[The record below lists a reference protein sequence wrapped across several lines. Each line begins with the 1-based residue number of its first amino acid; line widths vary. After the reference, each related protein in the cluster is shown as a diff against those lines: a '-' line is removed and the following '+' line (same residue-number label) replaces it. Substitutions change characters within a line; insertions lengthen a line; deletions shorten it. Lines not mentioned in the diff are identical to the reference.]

1 MRKIKEFV
9 KEYKL
14 EIFFA
19 ICLFSNLYPDLPH
32 FLYFA
37 LIALFLF
44 YSRKCGAQLS
54 VSRKGCTIGLI
65 GVIVFSFLMSGQ
77 FDFRFILMSVL
88 LFLTLGISSYQYYR
102 LKVRFLYVCIMG
114 FAFTSILN
122 YYASV
127 RGINYQLIMGMHAGE
142 AFTYDFSGFTYHP
155 MWLSAATGI
164 GTIFFVHLMVKC
176 WNDVKRKK
184 LLFLILPLA
193 FMSFLVSVKAGSRS
207 AAGISVLSS
216 CLLIYVGSKRV
227 SNTVIILMLLAVVTS
242 FLMPVIMEN
251 TMRMQTK
258 HGGLN
263 LRDDKGTTSRT
274 RLWNDRIEEF
284 ESSPIWG
291 VGFGVAGIGK
301 DKKVGRIETGSGWL
315 TVLSQ
320 TGIIGFI
327 LVIFSVKKAI
337 LPLSVLKEDDKLTLF
352 SIVLFY
358 FCLHSLFEAYMFQA
372 GWYLC
377 LLFWMLISVLD
388 DSKEY
393 GYPNDVINEEDY

>member
-1 MRKIKEFV
+1 
-9 KEYKL
+9 
-14 EIFFA
+14 
-19 ICLFSNLYPDLPH
+19 
-32 FLYFA
+32 
-37 LIALFLF
+37 
-44 YSRKCGAQLS
+44 
-54 VSRKGCTIGLI
+54 
-65 GVIVFSFLMSGQ
+65 MS
-77 FDFRFILMSVL
+77 IL

-102 LKVRFLYVCIMG
+102 LKVRFLYVCIIG

-127 RGINYQLIMGMHAGE
+127 RGINYQLIMGIHAGE
-142 AFTYDFSGFTYHP
+142 TFTLDFSGFTYHP
-155 MWLSAATGI
+155 MWLSAAAGI

-176 WNDVKRKK
+176 WNDVERKK
-184 LLFLILPLA
+184 WLFLILPLA

-263 LRDDKGTTSRT
+263 LRDDKGMTSRT

-291 VGFGVAGIGK
+291 VGFGVAGVGNNA
-301 DKKVGRIETGSGWL
+301 KVGRIETGSGWL

-327 LVIFSVKKAI
+327 LVLLSVKKAI
-337 LPLSVLKEDDKLTLF
+337 LPLSVLREDDKLTLF

-377 LLFWMLISVLD
+377 LIFWMLVGVLD

-393 GYPNDVINEEDY
+393 GFPNDVINEEDY

>member
-65 GVIVFSFLMSGQ
+65 GVIAFSSLMSGQ

-127 RGINYQLIMGMHAGE
+127 RGINYQLIMGVHAGE
-142 AFTYDFSGFTYHP
+142 RFTLDFSGFTYHP
-155 MWLSAATGI
+155 MWLSAAASI

-227 SNTVIILMLLAVVTS
+227 SNTVVILMLLAVVTS

-251 TMRMQTK
+251 SMRMQTK
-258 HGGLN
+258 YGGLN
-263 LRDDKGTTSRT
+263 LRDEKGTTSRT
-274 RLWNDRIEEF
+274 RLWNDRVEEF

-291 VGFGVAGIGK
+291 VGFGVAGIG
-301 DKKVGRIETGSGWL
+301 DDAKVGRVETGSGWL

-327 LVIFSVKKAI
+327 LVLLSVKKAF
-337 LPLSVLKEDDKLTLF
+337 LPLSVLREDDKLTLF

-358 FCLHSLFEAYMFQA
+358 FCIHSLFEAYMFQA

-377 LLFWMLISVLD
+377 LIFWMLVGVLD
-388 DSKEY
+388 DSKRY
-393 GYPNDVINEEDY
+393 GSPNRFIHA